1 MKKIVLALS
10 AVLAFSCTCYAQD
23 AVFQSMDSVDEV
35 QKISLEPVGDIAPA
49 AKTATVTGS
58 SIQEESF
65 KKAITN
71 LDDASAEIREQLI
84 NYNSLL
90 SAAEAKEDELSAEI
104 KGLKKNVS
112 QTKKKLKNIEKSK
125 KYINSNFEDQS
136 NK

>member
-1 MKKIVLALS
+1 MKRVILALS
-10 AVLAFSCTCYAQD
+10 LVFAFSSAVMAED
-23 AVFQSMDSVDEV
+23 AVFQSMDSTNEAPSV
-35 QKISLEPVGDIAPA
+35 KLAPVSDTSS
-49 AKTATVTGS
+49 TAVNTLSG

-84 NYNSLL
+84 NYNSQL
-90 SAAEAKEDELSAEI
+90 SAAQSREDQIKAEI
-104 KGLKKNVS
+104 KDLKKNVK

-125 KYINSNFEDQS
+125 KYINNNFDDQQ

>member
-1 MKKIVLALS
+1 MKKLVLALS
-10 AVLAFSCTCYAQD
+10 LVLIFSSAALAED
-23 AVFQSMDSVDEV
+23 AVFESMDSVNEV
-35 QKISLEPVGDIAPA
+35 QKVELTPVSNSVSTPA
-49 AKTATVTGS
+49 VNTLSG

-90 SAAEAKEDELSAEI
+90 TAAQAKEDQITSEI
-104 KGLKKNVS
+104 KDLKKNVKD
-112 QTKKKLKNIEKSK
+112 TKKKLKNIEKSK
-125 KYINSNFEDQS
+125 KYINSSFEDQTA

>member
-10 AVLAFSCTCYAQD
+10 AVLAISCAAYAQD
-23 AVFQSMDSVDEV
+23 AVFQSMDSVEEV
-35 QKISLEPVGDIAPA
+35 QKVTLEPVGDVAPA
-49 AKTATVTGS
+49 AKTITG

-90 SAAEAKEDELSAEI
+90 TAAQAKEDQITSEI
-104 KGLKKNVS
+104 KDLKKNVKD
-112 QTKKKLKNIEKSK
+112 TKKKLKNIEKSK
-125 KYINSNFEDQS
+125 KYINSSFEDQTA

>member
-10 AVLAFSCTCYAQD
+10 VFMAFSMAVYAED
-23 AVFQSMDSVDEV
+23 AVFQSLDNVEDV
-35 QKISLEPVGDIAPA
+35 QKVSLEPVGDVAPA
-49 AKTATVTGS
+49 AKTITG

-90 SAAEAKEDELSAEI
+90 SAAQAKEDQISAEI

-125 KYINSNFEDQS
+125 KYINSNFDTQ
-136 NK
+136 NDK

>member
-10 AVLAFSCTCYAQD
+10 VFMAFSMAVYAED
-23 AVFQSMDSVDEV
+23 AVFQSMDNVEDV
-35 QKISLEPVGDIAPA
+35 QKVSLEPVGDVAPA
-49 AKTATVTGS
+49 AKTITG

-90 SAAEAKEDELSAEI
+90 SAARAKEDQISAEI

-125 KYINSNFEDQS
+125 KYINSNFDTQ
-136 NK
+136 NDK

>member
-10 AVLAFSCTCYAQD
+10 VFMAFSMAVYAED
-23 AVFQSMDSVDEV
+23 AVFQSLDNVEDV
-35 QKISLEPVGDIAPA
+35 QKVSLEPVGDVAPA
-49 AKTATVTGS
+49 AKTITG

-90 SAAEAKEDELSAEI
+90 SAARAKEDQISAEI

-125 KYINSNFEDQS
+125 KYINSNFDTQ
-136 NK
+136 NDK

>member
-1 MKKIVLALS
+1 MKRVILALS
-10 AVLAFSCTCYAQD
+10 LVFAFSSAVMAED
-23 AVFQSMDSVDEV
+23 AVFQSMDSTNEAPSV
-35 QKISLEPVGDIAPA
+35 QLAPVSNTSS
-49 AKTATVTGS
+49 TAVNTLSG

-84 NYNSLL
+84 NYNSQL
-90 SAAEAKEDELSAEI
+90 SAAQSREDQIKAEI
-104 KGLKKNVS
+104 KDLKKNVK

-125 KYINSNFEDQS
+125 KYINNNFDDQQ